1 MEKTSEH
8 LQTNSTVHMGASMTV
23 IVWDGKSLT
32 TDKQATQSD
41 LMRTVTKSRII
52 RGHLCAVAG
61 DWDLAQEMFV
71 WFERGAKPDEVPP
84 FFRSKEDW
92 VAFVAITPDKRV
104 LKFERS
110 PYPMDFTETVEND
123 GWFVFG
129 SGRDFAVGAL
139 AMGAS
144 PEEAVRIASKYC
156 TTCGNGVDV
165 LHLPKK
171 RRAKK

>member
-1 MEKTSEH
+1 
-8 LQTNSTVHMGASMTV
+8 MTV
-23 IVWDGKSLT
+23 IVWDGKTLA
-32 TDKQATQSD
+32 TDKQATQSE
-41 LMRTVTKSRII
+41 LVRTVTKSRII

-61 DWDLAQEMFV
+61 DWDLAQEMFM
-71 WFERGAKPDEVPP
+71 WFEKGAKPDDVPP
-84 FFRSKEDW
+84 FFRSKDDW

-110 PYPMDFTETVEND
+110 PYPMDFTETVEKD

-144 PEEAVRIASKYC
+144 PEEAVMVASKYC

>member
-1 MEKTSEH
+1 
-8 LQTNSTVHMGASMTV
+8 MTV

-32 TDKQATQSD
+32 TDKQATQSN

>member
-1 MEKTSEH
+1 
-8 LQTNSTVHMGASMTV
+8 MTV
-23 IVWDGKSLT
+23 IVWDGKTLA
-32 TDKQATQSD
+32 TDKQAVQSE
-41 LMRTVTKSRII
+41 LTRTVTKSRII

-61 DWDLAQEMFV
+61 DWDLAQEMFA
-71 WFERGAKPDEVPP
+71 WFERGAKPDDIPP
-84 FFRSKEDW
+84 FFRNKEDW

-104 LKFERS
+104 LKYERS
-110 PYPMDFTETVEND
+110 PYPMDFTETVKVD

-129 SGRDFAVGAL
+129 SGRDFAIGAL

-156 TTCGNGVDV
+156 STCGRGVDV

-171 RRAKK
+171 KRAKK

>member
-1 MEKTSEH
+1 
-8 LQTNSTVHMGASMTV
+8 MTV
-23 IVWDGKSLT
+23 IVWDGATLAS
-32 TDKQATQSD
+32 DKRATQSE
-41 LMRTVTKSRII
+41 MARTVTKCRVI

-61 DWDLAQEMFV
+61 DWDLSQEVFE
-71 WFERGAKPDEVPP
+71 WFKRGAKPAEIPP

-92 VAFVAITPDKRV
+92 VAFVVITPEKRV
-104 LKFERS
+104 LKYERS
-110 PYPMDFTETVEND
+110 PYPMDFTEAVKSD

-171 RRAKK
+171 RKAKK

>member
-1 MEKTSEH
+1 
-8 LQTNSTVHMGASMTV
+8 MTV

-110 PYPMDFTETVEND
+110 PYPMDFTETVEKD

>member
-1 MEKTSEH
+1 
-8 LQTNSTVHMGASMTV
+8 MTV

>member
-1 MEKTSEH
+1 
-8 LQTNSTVHMGASMTV
+8 MTV

-110 PYPMDFTETVEND
+110 PYPMDFTETVEKD

-129 SGRDFAVGAL
+129 AGRDFAVGAL